1 VKIFLGIFLL
11 VNVALLMWGVG
22 QRQFL
27 NGSHSPATEY
37 HPELME
43 LLPPEESRV
52 LAKVT
57 INSNG
62 VATSSNI
69 DDKAAVKSDDST
81 VLSSP
86 LSPGQAKDSDA
97 EPASNILAEATP
109 GQCMLIGPFKT
120 AIQRGRSGRKLN
132 DMSIQY
138 SDREDPKGRVLGFRV
153 FQGPFSSKLEVSS
166 ARRRLKKQGVKDLY
180 LIVEGEKQR
189 FISLGFFSSE
199 SSANSFINNFSK
211 RQIKTKKR
219 IEYGTNYWL
228 LVSDLRSIRKL
239 DEEGSV
245 PIRGG
250 AKKTIKPCSEIP
262 W

>member
-1 VKIFLGIFLL
+1 MKILLGIFLL
-11 VNVALLMWGVG
+11 VNVALLMWGAG

-43 LLPPEESRV
+43 LLPPEKSRT

-57 INSNG
+57 IDSNG
-62 VATSSNI
+62 EATSSSI
-69 DDKAAVKSDDST
+69 EDKAATKGDDST

-86 LSPGQAKDSDA
+86 LTPAQAEGSDTR
-97 EPASNILAEATP
+97 PASDDLAKAAP

-120 AIQRGRSGRKLN
+120 AIERGRGGRKLN
-132 DMSIQY
+132 DMSIRY
-138 SDREDPKGRVLGFRV
+138 SDREDPRGRVLGYRV
-153 FQGPFSSKLEVSS
+153 FQGPFTSKLEVSS
-166 ARRRLKKQGVKDLY
+166 AKRRLKKQGVKDLY
-180 LIVEGEKQR
+180 LIVEGENKR

-199 SSANSFINNFSK
+199 SSANSFIDNFSK

-228 LVSDLRSIRKL
+228 LISDLKSIWKL
-239 DEEGSV
+239 GEKGSV

-250 AKKTIKPCSEIP
+250 AKKAIKPCSEIP